1 MANTNIAFV
10 FPGQGSQQVGMLATE
25 KEKFTEIAELFR
37 LASDILDYDL
47 AQIILEGPAETLN
60 QTIHTQPAM
69 LVADIALWTL
79 WRKQKGFM
87 PALMAGHSL
96 GEYAALVAADAI
108 SFEGA
113 IKLVSRRAHLMQDAI
128 QNDAVMMAAIVGL
141 DKKTILSICELASQQ
156 GIVEA
161 ANFNS
166 PTQTVI
172 SGQQTAVMQAIELSK
187 AAGARLAK
195 PLNVSIPS
203 HCSMMKTAAT
213 KLQTYLNGIKIEQPS
228 VPIIHNATGKPCV
241 DVDQIRDVLVKQLY
255 SSVQWV
261 DTIRYMREQGIDTVI
276 ECGPGK
282 VLTGL
287 NKAIDANLK
296 LVTIKGLLQNNLD
309 I

>member
-10 FPGQGSQQVGMLATE
+10 FPGQGSQQVGMLAAE
-25 KEKFTEIAELFR
+25 KEKYTEVAELFQ

-69 LVADIALWTL
+69 LVADIALWIL
-79 WRKQKGFM
+79 WRNQKGLM
-87 PALMAGHSL
+87 PAFMAGHSL

-108 SFEGA
+108 SFEDA
-113 IKLVSRRAHLMQDAI
+113 VKLVSHRAHLMQDAI

-141 DKKTILSICELASQQ
+141 DKKTILSICAEASQQ

-172 SGQQTAVMQAIELSK
+172 SGQQVAVLQAIELAK

-203 HCSMMKTAAT
+203 HCSMMKPAAT
-213 KLQTYLNGIKIEQPS
+213 KLQTYLNGIKIEQPT
-228 VPIIHNATGKPCV
+228 VPIIHNATAKPCL
-241 DVDQIRDVLVKQLY
+241 DADQIRDVLVKQLY

-261 DTIRYMREQGIDTVI
+261 DTIQYMCSQGIDTVI

-296 LVTIKGLLQNNLD
+296 LVTINSLESILAFL
-309 I
+309 